1 MLGVNAPHSRRLT
14 LLLLLG
20 GIALAILPARPAMAG
35 KAREPAL
42 LVVQAKGAVRDKA
55 IAADAVTAAVTQAGW
70 ALAPR
75 TFAPQ
80 ETEEVAKCLVVDRPW
95 ACVTRAVRDDALRR
109 LALLSLEAQAA
120 PDGGAMTVVT
130 IMVAS
135 AEQQDIA
142 YSGRRY
148 CQACS
153 PDSLAKLTTAA
164 TREVLDKMY
173 LASGR
178 TFLQVKSRPA
188 GALVE
193 VDGKQIGVTDGAF
206 EILPGRHQV
215 VVKHPKHPPETRWVD
230 AEEDKTAI
238 VTVAF
243 GPTTEPPRTPAH
255 SDRTSTDP
263 KRSLLLPK
271 LVVATGGL
279 VLASGVLALLLDE
292 DAGSPPPLDDSPS
305 QRHLNT
311 APLGAGLLVAGAL
324 IAGAGGWWWWSSRG
338 ASSATSAKTSSPKRN
353 VSAAFVVQPTGAAFS
368 FSSSF

>member
-1 MLGVNAPHSRRLT
+1 MLGANRSHPHSRVM
-14 LLLLLG
+14 LLLLG
-20 GIALAILPARPAMAG
+20 GIALAFLTPRSALAERV
-35 KAREPAL
+35 REHGI
-42 LVVQAKGAVRDKA
+42 LVVQAKGSIRDKTV
-55 IAADAVTAAVTQAGW
+55 AADAVTEAVTQAGW

-80 ETEEVAKCLVVDRPW
+80 ETEEVARCLVDDLPW
-95 ACVTRAVRDDALRR
+95 ACVTRAVRDDGLRR
-109 LALLSLEAQAA
+109 LALLSLEAQPA

-130 IMVAS
+130 VMVAS
-135 AEQQDIA
+135 AEQQAVA

-193 VDGKQIGVTDGAF
+193 IDGKQLGVTDGAF

-230 AEEDKTAI
+230 AE
-238 VTVAF
+238 
-243 GPTTEPPRTPAH
+243 
-255 SDRTSTDP
+255 
-263 KRSLLLPK
+263 
-271 LVVATGGL
+271 
-279 VLASGVLALLLDE
+279 
-292 DAGSPPPLDDSPS
+292 
-305 QRHLNT
+305 
-311 APLGAGLLVAGAL
+311 
-324 IAGAGGWWWWSSRG
+324 
-338 ASSATSAKTSSPKRN
+338 
-353 VSAAFVVQPTGAAFS
+353 
-368 FSSSF
+368 

>member
-1 MLGVNAPHSRRLT
+1 MLGANRSHPPSPAV
-14 LLLLLG
+14 LLLLG
-20 GIALAILPARPAMAG
+20 GMALALLMPRPALAG
-35 KAREPAL
+35 RAKEHGI
-42 LVVQAKGAVRDKA
+42 LVVQAKGAVRDKSVA
-55 IAADAVTAAVTQAGW
+55 VDAVTEAVTQAGW
-70 ALAPR
+70 ALAAR

-80 ETEEVAKCLVVDRPW
+80 ETEEVAKCLVVDRLW
-95 ACVTRAVRDDALRR
+95 ACVTKAVRDDALRR
-109 LALLSLEAQAA
+109 LALLSLEAQSA

-130 IMVAS
+130 VMVAS
-135 AEQQDIA
+135 AEQQDVA

-193 VDGKQIGVTDGAF
+193 VDGKQMGVTDGAF

-243 GPTTEPPRTPAH
+243 GAETESPRMPERRDRSSTEPT
-255 SDRTSTDP
+255 
-263 KRSLLLPK
+263 RSLLLPK
-271 LVVATGGL
+271 VVVAAGAVILAGG
-279 VLASGVLALLLDE
+279 ALALALDE
-292 DAGSPPPLDDSPS
+292 DAPGSPPPLEESPS
-305 QRHLNT
+305 RRHLNT
-311 APLGAGLLVAGAL
+311 APLGAGMLVAGAL
-324 IAGAGGWWWWSSRG
+324 VAGAGGWWWWRSANAPSTKPA
-338 ASSATSAKTSSPKRN
+338 ASKSG
-353 VSAAFVVQPTGAAFS
+353 VSAAFVIQPAGAAFS
-368 FSSSF
+368 LSTSF